1 MKVQYELFDIKAD
14 NFAQKKL
21 SAFVFHFI
29 EYQILKILK

>member
-29 EYQILKILK
+29 EYQIINFWK